1 MASYENDL
9 KSERLTILGTIAPLG
24 YERLIFLLHHGV
36 MVLTPEQHTQIAEV
50 YDKCAA
56 DQMVPRPHREA
67 FARKA
72 EWFRMLARLGAKPKS
87 KQPPKASNTS
97 SPGLGTLGNTGM
109 VSAARHLFA
118 WQQRR

>member
-1 MASYENDL
+1 
-9 KSERLTILGTIAPLG
+9 
-24 YERLIFLLHHGV
+24 
-36 MVLTPEQHTQIAEV
+36 MVLTPQQHLQIAQV

-72 EWFRMLARLGAKPKS
+72 EWFRLLARLGAKPKFAT
-87 KQPPKASNTS
+87 PPKALALAKVSAE
-97 SPGLGTLGNTGM
+97 TLGNSGM
-109 VSAARHLFA
+109 DSAARHLFA

>member
-1 MASYENDL
+1 MA
-9 KSERLTILGTIAPLG
+9 
-24 YERLIFLLHHGV
+24 
-36 MVLTPEQHTQIAEV
+36 LTPEQYAQIAAV

-56 DQMVPRPHREA
+56 DHMVPPQHRAA

-72 EWFRMLARLGAKPKS
+72 EMFRMLARLAAKPKS
-87 KQPPKASNTS
+87 TPTPRTPEKASDPAIGGTA
-97 SPGLGTLGNTGM
+97 TLGNPGM

>member
-1 MASYENDL
+1 MA
-9 KSERLTILGTIAPLG
+9 
-24 YERLIFLLHHGV
+24 
-36 MVLTPEQHTQIAEV
+36 LTPEQHAQIAAV

-56 DQMVPRPHREA
+56 DHMVPPQHRAA

-72 EWFRMLARLGAKPKS
+72 EMFRMLARLGAKPKS
-87 KQPPKASNTS
+87 TPTPRTPQKASDPAIEGTA
-97 SPGLGTLGNTGM
+97 TLGNPGM

>member
-1 MASYENDL
+1 
-9 KSERLTILGTIAPLG
+9 
-24 YERLIFLLHHGV
+24 
-36 MVLTPEQHTQIAEV
+36 MVLTPQQHIQIAEV

-87 KQPPKASNTS
+87 KQPAKTSNNS
-97 SPGLGTLGNTGM
+97 SPSPGTLGSTGM
-109 VSAARHLFA
+109 VSAARQLFA